1 MKKFLAVVALVS
13 VLINTLLCLG
23 TDVDNIMQQILVT
36 IRMVSGYVA
45 SYVIF
50 RLLSVFV
57 K

>member
-1 MKKFLAVVALVS
+1 MKKFLAVVG
-13 VLINTLLCLG
+13 LITILLSTLMCLG
-23 TDVDNIMQQILVT
+23 TEVNNIMQQILVT

-45 SYVIF
+45 TYVIF

>member
-1 MKKFLAVVALVS
+1 MKKFLAVIG
-13 VLINTLLCLG
+13 LITILFSTLMCLG
-23 TDVDNIMQQILVT
+23 TEVNNIMQQILVT

-45 SYVIF
+45 TYVIF

>member
-1 MKKFLAVVALVS
+1 MKKFLAVVG
-13 VLINTLLCLG
+13 LITILFSTLMCLG
-23 TDVDNIMQQILVT
+23 TEVNNIMQQILVT

-45 SYVIF
+45 TYVIF